1 MTKLNESPAPEN
13 TPDAPT
19 RQKKPTPDLVSAFTK
34 LFKQAQ
40 TTASTAA
47 DAPPTAPP
55 SPDSPD
61 EITQATSSSKETPL
75 PTTSFKFKKDD
86 PILNQIFQSMGITQL
101 QQIQTLLIQ
110 VTQHIDSTV
119 AIPHNTQTFVIQIEK
134 HAAPL
139 TIQTTPSAHGNQVK
153 LTCHGALFALLSAHL
168 PELKTYLKKRNISIG
183 TLSILDDDTPTSEQ
197 DLKNRI

>member
-1 MTKLNESPAPEN
+1 MTKLNEPPAPEN
-13 TPDAPT
+13 TSETPNRP
-19 RQKKPTPDLVSAFTK
+19 KKPAPDLVSAFTK
-34 LFKQAQ
+34 LFKNAQ
-40 TTASTAA
+40 TTVANTT

-55 SPDSPD
+55 SPNSPD
-61 EITQATSSSKETPL
+61 EITKPTSSSKETPL

-139 TIQTTPSAHGNQVK
+139 TIQTTPSPHGNQVK
-153 LTCHGALFALLSAHL
+153 LTCHGALFALLSAHI
-168 PELKTYLKKRNISIG
+168 PELKTYLKKRNISID
-183 TLSILDDDTPTSEQ
+183 TLSILDDAPPTSEQ